1 MKMENGACFL
11 VEDAV
16 KEQPRADRFE
26 ISPTG
31 ILFGSRASWAGGE
44 PGEIERAVIAESG
57 ATPEGL
63 ADAAKACGFRGE
75 RRSFRVPL
83 ADLEWALEGSVLT
96 LSFSLP
102 PGAYATSVLRELM
115 KTDSQAAENVR

>member
-11 VEDAV
+11 VEDAA

-31 ILFGSRASWAGGE
+31 ILFGSRASWAVGE
-44 PGEIERAVIAESG
+44 PGEIERAVVAESG
-57 ATPEGL
+57 ATPESL
-63 ADAAKACGFRGE
+63 TEAAKSCGFRGE
-75 RRSFRVPL
+75 RRSLRIPL
-83 ADLEWALEGSVLT
+83 ADFEWALGGTVLT
-96 LSFSLP
+96 LCFSLP

-115 KTDSQAAENVR
+115 KTE